1 MSELVAG
8 DASVLRTARKHWTCA
23 ACGGAIKP
31 GQRYL
36 EYLGEAHVHASGR
49 RHCLRCA
56 HDAGLAHH
64 TDPIADALEHLP
76 PRLRRIVDGAPL
88 TLIVPESGGGPT
100 AYELAIATTILRLLR
115 LAGDAQRPG
124 GKRSRSLK

>member
-8 DASVLRTARKHWTCA
+8 DACVLRTARKHWTCV
-23 ACGGAIKP
+23 ACSGAIKP
-31 GQRYL
+31 RQRYL
-36 EYLGEAHVHASGR
+36 EYLGETHHYASGR

-56 HDAGLAHH
+56 HDSGLAHH

-76 PRLRRIVDGAPL
+76 PRLRRIVDGAPV

-100 AYELAIATTILRLLR
+100 PDELAIGTTILGLLR
-115 LAGDAQRPG
+115 VARVAQRCD
-124 GKRSRSLK
+124 REN